1 MTPITAPPRTT
12 AAPDAIVVLP
22 GQPPVQRRDGPLR
35 NGNPRGNPNLAP
47 RCGAKARMTGCACQA
62 PAMANGRCWS
72 HGGKSTGPRTPE
84 GLVRLARAHTTHG
97 WHAQAGP
104 EADLRR
110 ELRHA
115 RVTARRARLN
125 GAAYDH
131 LPWLPPGMAA
141 RLRADTVTELQAPK
155 YAAQFQDAATAAT
168 PEPTGQ
174 PPAACDPPPP
184 GHSPHLR
191 RDGRGRFAPAPPR
204 LPRGRQ
210 AERAQARAETAAL
223 APWKLAIA
231 QARMARRQTVRPEQT
246 AESEKPD
253 INPME
258 PRREEFGQDRTRH
271 LPPGACPD
279 GGTVRPDGATG
290 EDSDTNP
297 LNRDAGGE
305 TAGAASEGSDTNS
318 MNRDAGGE
326 TAAARAEAPAAA
338 VAPKGGA
345 ACEGSDTNTMN
356 RDAGGGTAA
365 TRADVPAAAVA
376 RRGGAASEGSDTN
389 SMNRDAG
396 GGTAAARA
404 DAPAA
409 AVAPKGGAASEG
421 SDTNSM
427 NRDAGGGTA
436 AARADAPA
444 AAVAPKGGAGSE
456 GSDTNSVMSLPPGTC
471 PGGGAGGGTAATRAD
486 VPAAALAPRGGA
498 ASEGSDTNSMN
509 SGAGGGT
516 AAARADAPA
525 AAVAPKG
532 GAASEGSDTN
542 SMNRDAGGG
551 TAVAR
556 ADAPAAAVAPKG
568 GAACEGSDT
577 NSMNREAG
585 GGTAGVRADAPAATL
600 APKGGAASEGSD
612 TNSMNRGAGG
622 GTAASDAILAALPNR
637 AARRRWKSLQR
648 RAHPAPGAI
657 R

>member
-318 MNRDAGGE
+318 MNRDAGG
-326 TAAARAEAPAAA
+326 
-338 VAPKGGA
+338 
-345 ACEGSDTNTMN
+345 
-356 RDAGGGTAA
+356 
-365 TRADVPAAAVA
+365 
-376 RRGGAASEGSDTN
+376 
-389 SMNRDAG
+389 
-396 GGTAAARA
+396 
-404 DAPAA
+404 
-409 AVAPKGGAASEG
+409 
-421 SDTNSM
+421 
-427 NRDAGGGTA
+427 GTA

>member
-345 ACEGSDTNTMN
+345 ASEGSETQPMN
-356 RDAGGGTAA
+356 PGAGGGM
-365 TRADVPAAAVA
+365 AAA
-376 RRGGAASEGSDTN
+376 N
-389 SMNRDAG
+389 
-396 GGTAAARA
+396 A

-409 AVAPKGGAASEG
+409 ALAAKGGAASEG
-421 SDTNSM
+421 SQTQ
-427 NRDAGGGTA
+427 
-436 AARADAPA
+436 P
-444 AAVAPKGGAGSE
+444 
-456 GSDTNSVMSLPPGTC
+456 
-471 PGGGAGGGTAATRAD
+471 
-486 VPAAALAPRGGA
+486 
-498 ASEGSDTNSMN
+498 
-509 SGAGGGT
+509 
-516 AAARADAPA
+516 
-525 AAVAPKG
+525 
-532 GAASEGSDTN
+532 
-542 SMNRDAGGG
+542 
-551 TAVAR
+551 
-556 ADAPAAAVAPKG
+556 
-568 GAACEGSDT
+568 
-577 NSMNREAG
+577 
-585 GGTAGVRADAPAATL
+585 
-600 APKGGAASEGSD
+600 
-612 TNSMNRGAGG
+612 MNRGAGG
-622 GTAASDAILAALPNR
+622 GTAAADAILAALPNR

-648 RAHPAPGAI
+648 RKHRGTGAVG
-657 R
+657 